1 MSAKAK
7 LLSLVGLL
15 ITATILFISLIS
27 FFNFKSSSVS
37 GYTGKLQTE
46 AFLISNAVDQKI
58 LRYFDAL
65 ELASKRIEIDKNGNI
80 DEKELTE
87 TLKSIESSVDVLAS
101 YAGLKS
107 GVTYLPKGEI
117 PNFAE
122 KALNREWYKR
132 IFAGEDKIITTPYT
146 SSAGNL
152 VMALGVPV
160 IRDGRI
166 VAALCANIPVNY
178 ITEFVKSL
186 TQENQLFVS
195 RKDGFILAS
204 KYPDDIGKNLYDLRP
219 SYNQYK
225 EQAGASH
232 SYQNNN
238 TEYFVVNGISQ
249 FLGWTVWAW
258 DKQEN
263 INAASSDNL
272 VESSAISIVLIVS
285 TLAIVYLLVTK
296 LIYNPIGG
304 EPTRIQSLV
313 KQVSEG
319 DLTLSVN
326 KTGQEMGIYSVTL
339 DMITNLKSVI
349 SKINSAA
356 SHLTETSV
364 SMSDKATLV
373 NEDSKNQMMQLEQV
387 ATAINE
393 MTSTTDEVARNAL
406 QASTAAQEANG
417 FSDQGLTVVSEMN
430 HDIAELVDGIVKV
443 VDVNN
448 KLETETQSIG
458 TILEVIDGISEQT
471 NLLALNAAIE
481 AARAGEHG
489 RGFAVVADEV
499 RNLANRTRES
509 TGEIQGMISRLQK
522 EAEDSVKLM
531 NVNLNDAKST
541 AEKSENATVS
551 LQAIKDSVSVIE
563 DMNNQIATAA
573 EEQTHVA
580 ADINENV
587 VKINDLAK
595 STYASSKE
603 NSVAAN
609 NLSNLANTLNE
620 SVEEFKV

>member
-1 MSAKAK
+1 
-7 LLSLVGLL
+7 
-15 ITATILFISLIS
+15 
-27 FFNFKSSSVS
+27 
-37 GYTGKLQTE
+37 
-46 AFLISNAVDQKI
+46 
-58 LRYFDAL
+58 
-65 ELASKRIEIDKNGNI
+65 
-80 DEKELTE
+80 
-87 TLKSIESSVDVLAS
+87 
-101 YAGLKS
+101 
-107 GVTYLPKGEI
+107 
-117 PNFAE
+117 
-122 KALNREWYKR
+122 
-132 IFAGEDKIITTPYT
+132 
-146 SSAGNL
+146 
-152 VMALGVPV
+152 
-160 IRDGRI
+160 
-166 VAALCANIPVNY
+166 
-178 ITEFVKSL
+178 
-186 TQENQLFVS
+186 
-195 RKDGFILAS
+195 
-204 KYPDDIGKNLYDLRP
+204 
-219 SYNQYK
+219 
-225 EQAGASH
+225 
-232 SYQNNN
+232 
-238 TEYFVVNGISQ
+238 
-249 FLGWTVWAW
+249 
-258 DKQEN
+258 
-263 INAASSDNL
+263 
-272 VESSAISIVLIVS
+272 
-285 TLAIVYLLVTK
+285 
-296 LIYNPIGG
+296 
-304 EPTRIQSLV
+304 
-313 KQVSEG
+313 
-319 DLTLSVN
+319 
-326 KTGQEMGIYSVTL
+326 
-339 DMITNLKSVI
+339 
-349 SKINSAA
+349 
-356 SHLTETSV
+356 
-364 SMSDKATLV
+364 
-373 NEDSKNQMMQLEQV
+373 
-387 ATAINE
+387 